1 MKNITNGKN
10 EKGNNV
16 RIKTTRRQLDLLVSN
31 ELSKRCLLRYIN
43 ALETKADLLDRTLR
57 QNAKIVRDDEYLTSA
72 TVVDRQ
78 PQLS

>member
-1 MKNITNGKN
+1 M
-10 EKGNNV
+10 

>member
-1 MKNITNGKN
+1 M
-10 EKGNNV
+10 

-72 TVVDRQ
+72 TIVDRQ

>member
-1 MKNITNGKN
+1 M
-10 EKGNNV
+10 

-57 QNAKIVRDDEYLTSA
+57 HNAKIVRDDEYLTSA